1 MRVRNNNG
9 FGTYDATSSY
19 PTYNK
24 KGEQTGE
31 KSYKYKE
38 SVQVDFIDPNNDI

>member
-1 MRVRNNNG
+1 MDLKG

-24 KGEQTGE
+24 KGEQTGK

-38 SVQVDFIDPNNDI
+38 SRPVDFIDVSKDL